1 MGAELWTRALFFLSA
16 LAVALLLPSVAGYV
30 ALGMFVIREIVALL
44 IAARTARR
52 LSDRTPLAVY
62 PLYDFVAPAREW
74 VQGIKQLFTPKK
86 RKWNSK
92 NT

>member
-16 LAVALLLPSVAGYV
+16 LAVALFLPSVAGYV
-30 ALGMFVIREIVALL
+30 ALGLFVVREVVAML

-52 LSDRTPLAVY
+52 LSDRAPLAVY
-62 PLYDFVAPAREW
+62 PLYDFVSPAKEW
-74 VQGIKQLFTPKK
+74 ARGVKQLFTPKR